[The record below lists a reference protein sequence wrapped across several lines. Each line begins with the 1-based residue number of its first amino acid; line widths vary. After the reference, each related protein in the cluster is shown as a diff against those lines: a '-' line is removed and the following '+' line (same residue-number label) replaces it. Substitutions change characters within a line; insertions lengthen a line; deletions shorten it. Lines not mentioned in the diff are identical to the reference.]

1 MLCLYIADLCCCF
14 CHFYWILHNN
24 NTLNLSCFFLF
35 FFALFFKLTIWPT
48 NAVTMNENFLRT
60 TVIPFVLNE
69 TVNTVLCVCVFKWM
83 DTNELWIHL
92 FRCSNLYAVARS
104 TYVCWLLLGYAGLCF
119 LPGGLPSHPL
129 FSLPKLCTGE
139 GSGEKV
145 GQMNKGS
152 QTAMAVL
159 QHASPAFSGCYI
171 GQCSQYHNPIHHQH
185 YNPPPCL
192 PFPSGTLAPRIRRC
206 GETCTRL
213 YMSLGH
219 WNCWELSG

>member
-24 NTLNLSCFFLF
+24 NTLNLSWVFF

-69 TVNTVLCVCVFKWM
+69 TVNTVLCLCVFDWM

-129 FSLPKLCTGE
+129 FSLLKLCTGE

-185 YNPPPCL
+185 YNPPSL
-192 PFPSGTLAPRIRRC
+192 FAFSIRDIGTKD
-206 GETCTRL
+206 
-213 YMSLGH
+213 
-219 WNCWELSG
+219 